1 MIQILLA
8 TGCNERKLKRG
19 SVTEVTGDK
28 RGFFCIYIPIL
39 RIVTTRR
46 AYLSFAFRPGHLS
59 HVAAERPMRSP
70 TLYRSTLNTGVKYRE
85 VHRVRVWDST
95 AEQNSSV
102 EKNIIKEKKN
112 TVWGHRMSHR
122 KWNNNAVQPRA
133 AHSADFPFP
142 ARHPMSPHYT

>member
-1 MIQILLA
+1 MIILLA

-19 SVTEVTGDK
+19 SVTDVTGDK

-102 EKNIIKEKKN
+102 EKNIIKEKKTPCGDIGCRTGN
-112 TVWGHRMSHR
+112 GIIMQCSPE
-122 KWNNNAVQPRA
+122 QPIQQIFHFLR
-133 AHSADFPFP
+133 DILC
-142 ARHPMSPHYT
+142 PHTIRD